1 MGARVLGFSTNLNC
15 TWKIIVRSPTKL
27 VFTVFRQGPGLQDLG
42 LEVLTEKVFGNYL
55 CRALPHTRNP
65 KTPISRLLD
74 LFPSS
79 PIPCYISCTLHRNRE
94 ASIISLRE
102 YIGNFRVFYCKC
114 QNSIPRF
121 HCLVKL
127 RAYCILLPCG
137 SLALPASET
146 DPTGMPPMAAAARR
160 TAGSLMENV
169 SCTADLHGC

>member
-1 MGARVLGFSTNLNC
+1 MENHSKKPYQVSFYSVQAGSRAARFRAGGSHGKGLRNLPL
-15 TWKIIVRSPTKL
+15 S
-27 VFTVFRQGPGLQDLG
+27 GSS
-42 LEVLTEKVFGNYL
+42 
-55 CRALPHTRNP
+55 HTRNP

-94 ASIISLRE
+94 ASMISLRE